1 MPNRPLH
8 AAIIS
13 TYPPRPCGIG
23 TFSQD
28 LREALLEAD
37 GVRKVD
43 VVAIVRD
50 EGQEQSP
57 EVVAC
62 IGQDR
67 PGDYAAAARVLAR
80 RDVDVVVVQHEFGIF
95 GGGPDGAWVVAL
107 ARELRRPM
115 VVTLHTVLSEPS
127 PGQAQ
132 TLRALCDEA
141 TLVTV
146 FTERARRMIVE
157 RGIADP
163 ERVRVVPHGG
173 PTELLP
179 REPGHRRRLRLPRRL
194 PVATARAIDD
204 SGPLLATFGLI
215 SPGKGIEVA
224 IRAMPAIVARHP
236 NAVYLVAGQTHP
248 GVAKE
253 HGEEYRL
260 SLERL
265 VRDLGLEEQVIF
277 DDRYL
282 SVEDLASML
291 AATTVYLTP
300 YRSREQIV
308 SGALTFAIVAGCPVV
323 STPYYYAEDLLATGA
338 GRIVPFED
346 DAAMAAAVCE
356 LLDQPLVLAQAR
368 RVAREV
374 GRELAWPQVGR
385 ETADVLREAVTL
397 GRPDDV
403 RRPAAATL
411 PRPREAHLMTLVD
424 DVGIVQHAA
433 GAIPL
438 RTTGYCVDD
447 VARLALVALHMLRT
461 SGEDTQARLLALS
474 IAFLH
479 HAWAPDGSGMHNHL
493 SYDRRWLDSPHTG
506 DHLGRAA
513 WALGEVIAAEAP
525 PALREPSRLLLA
537 QMLPLLAEQRSPRTM
552 AFAMLG
558 IAHAGPAEVDAAAA
572 GVLRDLAE
580 RLAVQQRTNA
590 SRVWHWA
597 EDGLHYDNARL
608 PQALIAAGARL
619 ADDELVAEG
628 LRALRWYCEQV
639 GIDGPYVRLVGHQ
652 GRLRGEPP
660 PGRGDEQ
667 ALDATAL
674 VEAFVEAFHVTGDER
689 HARHAMRAFE
699 WFLGRNRLGVP
710 VYDFASGGCHDGL
723 GAETVN
729 LNEGAE
735 STLAYF
741 QALYAL
747 DAAGLQ
753 AAVPRAFEPAPAQP
767 GLARDLAVSG

>member
-1 MPNRPLH
+1 MPSRPLH
-8 AAIIS
+8 AAIVS

-23 TFSQD
+23 TFSRD
-28 LREALLEAD
+28 LREALLGAD

-57 EVVAC
+57 EVVASVS
-62 IGQDR
+62 QDR

-80 RDVDVVVVQHEFGIF
+80 RDADVVVVQHEFGIF
-95 GGGPDGAWVVAL
+95 GGPDGALAVAL

-115 VVTLHTVLSEPS
+115 VVTLHTVLAEPS

-132 TLRALCDEA
+132 ALRGLCDEA

-146 FTERARRMIVE
+146 FTERARRMVVE
-157 RGIADP
+157 RGIADS

-194 PVATARAIDD
+194 PAATARAIDD
-204 SGPLLATFGLI
+204 SGPVLATFGLI

-236 NAVYLVAGQTHP
+236 NSVYLVAGQTHP
-248 GVAKE
+248 GIARH

-265 VRDLGLEEQVIF
+265 VRDLGLEEHVIF
-277 DDRYL
+277 DNRYL

-346 DAAMAAAVCE
+346 HAAMAGAVCD
-356 LLDQPLVLAQAR
+356 LLDQPLVLGQAR
-368 RVAREV
+368 RVAREI

-385 ETADVLREAVTL
+385 ATAKVLREAISL
-397 GRPDDV
+397 GRPEDV

-433 GAIPL
+433 GVVPIRAS
-438 RTTGYCVDD
+438 GYCVDD

-461 SGEDTQARLLALS
+461 SGGDTHARLLALS
-474 IAFLH
+474 LAFLH
-479 HAWAPDGSGMHNHL
+479 HAWDPAGAGMHNHL
-493 SYDRRWLDSPHTG
+493 SYDRRWLDVPHTG

-513 WALGEVIAAEAP
+513 WALGEVIAAGAP
-525 PALREPSRLLLA
+525 PAVREPSRLLLA
-537 QMLPLLAEQRSPRTM
+537 EMLPLLAGQRSPRTM

-558 IAHAGPAEVDAAAA
+558 IAHAGPAEIGASAA

-580 RLAVQQRTNA
+580 WLAGQQRANA
-590 SRVWHWA
+590 SPDWHWA
-597 EDGLHYDNARL
+597 EDGLHYDNARCRRRSS
-608 PQALIAAGARL
+608 PPARASRTRSSPPKGSERCAGTASRSASTSRTCGSSAMRVVCVPSPCRAPATSRPSTRPRSSRPTWRPSASPATNATPATRPAHSSGSSGATGSGCRCTTSPAAAATMVSARTRSTSTR
-619 ADDELVAEG
+619 G
-628 LRALRWYCEQV
+628 RSRRSPTSKPSTRWT
-639 GIDGPYVRLVGHQ
+639 
-652 GRLRGEPP
+652 LRGSRPRRGP
-660 PGRGDEQ
+660 RSSRRPSGRG
-667 ALDATAL
+667 
-674 VEAFVEAFHVTGDER
+674 
-689 HARHAMRAFE
+689 
-699 WFLGRNRLGVP
+699 
-710 VYDFASGGCHDGL
+710 S
-723 GAETVN
+723 AE
-729 LNEGAE
+729 
-735 STLAYF
+735 
-741 QALYAL
+741 
-747 DAAGLQ
+747 
-753 AAVPRAFEPAPAQP
+753 
-767 GLARDLAVSG
+767 DLAVRG